1 MAYSQLADWTS
12 EYVGGVEFF
21 CSMWVGSWLSA
32 WAESLLIC
40 IVLSRQVNLG
50 RSSCDYCMGGVI
62 VNLQCINW
70 MGKHVG
76 GVET

>member
-40 IVLSRQVNLG
+40 SVLSRQVNLG
-50 RSSCDYCMGGVI
+50 GSSCD
-62 VNLQCINW
+62 
-70 MGKHVG
+70 
-76 GVET
+76 